1 MKSTSLF
8 SPHLFIKRLSAL
20 VAIGTLL
27 IQPSV
32 QGANLFWDGTDTTA
46 NADGG
51 NGTWNTTLTN
61 WDTLATAGTNSVW
74 TNANNDTA
82 IFSGTAATV
91 SLGTG
96 IQVGGLQFDT
106 SGYIVTANTLTFGAA
121 GNIVTNADARINSTI
136 AGSVAITKTGA
147 GTLTL
152 GSTIINSFTGPL
164 NVNEGILKAANN
176 NQFGNNGVVLT
187 IASGAKVDLSGFATQ
202 GNHWTGAGEIINTST
217 NAGQI
222 GVRGALTFTGN
233 VNQTSGAIGFNVQAA
248 ANQTFSGTNN
258 STGAIAMNN
267 GKLTVAQLVN
277 SSVGNITFN
286 GPTSSTFIYN
296 GSANAS
302 AGSRN
307 IAISGASGSGIIES
321 AGAGTLTLG
330 TASLTA
336 AGAKTLTLQGVNA
349 GANTMGAIS
358 NGSDT
363 LSLTKSGTGKWVLA
377 GVNSYTGNTTINTS
391 GGTLEIGGAG
401 QLGSGSYGGTI
412 AVGASSTFSYASS
425 ANQTLTNVVS
435 GSGAL
440 SKSGASTLALTGAN
454 TYSGG
459 TTVSAGALEVNN
471 TSGSGTGSGTVTV
484 NGTLAGEGSITSSA
498 GNYVYLNGTLQ
509 VGSLG
514 ATQGTDFSITT
525 SGGGSTVLGASSVTR
540 FDLWNSA
547 SGDQSGNLA
556 AADMLRL
563 FGDFSITSGASLVL
577 NNPNSRSFMAGDVF
591 KLFDWAGLGTLTGTY
606 GSIDSSSLGLGGLT
620 LDTSNLYTLGTISI
634 MSIPEPSRALLLM
647 TGFFGLMLRRRRVG
661 SAA

>member
-1 MKSTSLF
+1 MKTNRSTNATSLKPAILARSIAALAAF
-8 SPHLFIKRLSAL
+8 SLTFTAISAL
-20 VAIGTLL
+20 AA
-27 IQPSV
+27 P
-32 QGANLFWDGTDTTA
+32 LFWDGTDTTA

-51 NGTWNTTLTN
+51 IGTWDTTLTN
-61 WDTLATAGTNSVW
+61 WDTLATAGANSVW

-82 IFSGTAATV
+82 IFGGTGATV

-106 SGYIVTANTLTFGAA
+106 SGYIIQTNTVTFGAA

-152 GSTIINSFTGPL
+152 GSSINNFTGPL

-187 IASGAKVDLSGFATQ
+187 IASGAKVDLGGFATQ

-233 VNQTSGAIGFNVQAA
+233 VNQTSGAIGFNVQGA
-248 ANQTFSGTNN
+248 ANSTFSGTNN

-267 GKLTVAQLVN
+267 GKLTVAQFVN

-296 GSANAS
+296 GSADAS

-377 GVNSYTGNTTINTS
+377 GVNSYTGNTTINAS

-454 TYSGG
+454 TYTGQTNVNAGTLVVSGSLSGTASVSVASGAALASG
-459 TTVSAGALEVNN
+459 TTGSITTAAAGNVDITGSLAPGGSTPGAGAGTLNFNLGAGGKLNFASSSTLLFGLGTTSDVVAFNAAGDWL
-471 TSGSGTGSGTVTV
+471 SGSANATLQLDV
-484 NGTLAGEGSITSSA
+484 TLAGFSYANTYTVFNNVTTDGFTFANITGYDAVNYTANFADAGSSYQVNFVAVPEPGSA
-498 GNYVYLNGTLQ
+498 V
-509 VGSLG
+509 SL
-514 ATQGTDFSITT
+514 
-525 SGGGSTVLGASSVTR
+525 L
-540 FDLWNSA
+540 
-547 SGDQSGNLA
+547 
-556 AADMLRL
+556 
-563 FGDFSITSGASLVL
+563 
-577 NNPNSRSFMAGDVF
+577 
-591 KLFDWAGLGTLTGTY
+591 AGLGTVV
-606 GSIDSSSLGLGGLT
+606 
-620 LDTSNLYTLGTISI
+620 
-634 MSIPEPSRALLLM
+634 A
-647 TGFFGLMLRRRRVG
+647 LRRMRRR
-661 SAA
+661 SS

>member
-1 MKSTSLF
+1 MKTNRSTNATSLKPAILARSIAALAAF
-8 SPHLFIKRLSAL
+8 SLTFTAISAL
-20 VAIGTLL
+20 AA
-27 IQPSV
+27 P
-32 QGANLFWDGTDTTA
+32 LFWDGTDTTA

-51 NGTWNTTLTN
+51 IGTWDTTLTN
-61 WDTLATAGTNSVW
+61 WDTLATAGANSVW

-82 IFSGTAATV
+82 IFGGTGATV

-106 SGYIVTANTLTFGAA
+106 SGYIIQTNTVTFGAA

-152 GSTIINSFTGPL
+152 GSSINNFTGPL

-187 IASGAKVDLSGFATQ
+187 IASGAKVDLGGFATQ

-233 VNQTSGAIGFNVQAA
+233 VNQTSGAIGFNVQGA
-248 ANQTFSGTNN
+248 ANSTFSGTNN

-267 GKLTVAQLVN
+267 GKLTVAQFVN

-286 GPTSSTFIYN
+286 GPASSTFIYN

-377 GVNSYTGNTTINTS
+377 GVNSYTGNTTINAS

-454 TYSGG
+454 TYTGQTNVNAGTLVVSGSLSGTASVSVASGAALASG
-459 TTVSAGALEVNN
+459 TTGSITTAAAGNVDITGILAPGGSTPGAGAGTLNFSLGAGGKLNFASSSTLLFGLGTTSDVVAFNAAGDWL
-471 TSGSGTGSGTVTV
+471 SGSANATLQLDV
-484 NGTLAGEGSITSSA
+484 TLAGFSYANTYTVFNNVTTDGFTFANITGYDAVNYTANFADAGSSYQVNFVAVPEPGSA
-498 GNYVYLNGTLQ
+498 V
-509 VGSLG
+509 SL
-514 ATQGTDFSITT
+514 
-525 SGGGSTVLGASSVTR
+525 L
-540 FDLWNSA
+540 
-547 SGDQSGNLA
+547 
-556 AADMLRL
+556 
-563 FGDFSITSGASLVL
+563 
-577 NNPNSRSFMAGDVF
+577 
-591 KLFDWAGLGTLTGTY
+591 AGLGML
-606 GSIDSSSLGLGGLT
+606 
-620 LDTSNLYTLGTISI
+620 
-634 MSIPEPSRALLLM
+634 AA
-647 TGFFGLMLRRRRVG
+647 LRRRRL
-661 SAA
+661 S

>member
-51 NGTWNTTLTN
+51 IGTWNTTLTN
-61 WDTLATAGTNSVW
+61 WDTLATAGANSVW

-82 IFSGTAATV
+82 IFGGTGATV
-91 SLGTG
+91 SLGTA

-106 SGYIVTANTLTFGAA
+106 SGYIIQTNTVTFGAA

-152 GSTIINSFTGPL
+152 GSGINSFTGPL

-187 IASGAKVDLSGFATQ
+187 IASGAKVDLGGFATQ

-233 VNQTSGAIGFNVQAA
+233 VNQTSGAIGFNVQGA
-248 ANQTFSGTNN
+248 ANSTFSGTNN

-267 GKLTVAQLVN
+267 GKLTVAQFVN

-286 GPTSSTFIYN
+286 GPAISTFIYN

-377 GVNSYTGNTTINTS
+377 GVNSYTGNTTINAS

-440 SKSGASTLALTGAN
+440 SKSGASTLALTEAN
-454 TYSGG
+454 TYTGQTNVNAGTLVVSGSLSGTASVSVASGAALASG
-459 TTVSAGALEVNN
+459 TTGSITTAAAGNVAITGSLAPGGSTPGAGAGTLNFNLGAGGKLNFASSSSLLFGLGTASDVVAFNAAGDWL
-471 TSGSGTGSGTVTV
+471 SGSANATLQLDV
-484 NGTLAGEGSITSSA
+484 TLAGFSYANTYTVFNNVTTDGFAFANITGYDAVNYTANFADAGSSYQVNFVAVPEPGSA
-498 GNYVYLNGTLQ
+498 V
-509 VGSLG
+509 SL
-514 ATQGTDFSITT
+514 
-525 SGGGSTVLGASSVTR
+525 L
-540 FDLWNSA
+540 
-547 SGDQSGNLA
+547 
-556 AADMLRL
+556 
-563 FGDFSITSGASLVL
+563 
-577 NNPNSRSFMAGDVF
+577 
-591 KLFDWAGLGTLTGTY
+591 AGLGML
-606 GSIDSSSLGLGGLT
+606 
-620 LDTSNLYTLGTISI
+620 
-634 MSIPEPSRALLLM
+634 AA
-647 TGFFGLMLRRRRVG
+647 LRRRRL
-661 SAA
+661 S